1 MAGTK
6 RRATSPHLPPAVVK
20 RLAREYSDVLAGKH
34 GVGYCSVEPDEPD
47 NLSRWR
53 GWLKGP
59 PGSPYENGIFHVRF
73 SVSDEYPFK
82 PPGLL
87 FETKIYHCECGN
99 ANVAWVNS
107 PRARERRALLLLA
120 GNIDSTGGVCLNLL
134 KKEWS
139 PSQTLFSVMQ
149 TLYVLLAS
157 PNPDDPLV
165 PAIAKQYRADV
176 STHNRVAQEWTLRYA
191 SPAALADPTSGS
203 GSSDSVSKESRGR
216 LRKSG
221 T

>member
-87 FETKIYHCECGN
+87 FETKIYHC
-99 ANVAWVNS
+99 
-107 PRARERRALLLLA
+107 
-120 GNIDSTGGVCLNLL
+120 NIDSTGGVCLNLL